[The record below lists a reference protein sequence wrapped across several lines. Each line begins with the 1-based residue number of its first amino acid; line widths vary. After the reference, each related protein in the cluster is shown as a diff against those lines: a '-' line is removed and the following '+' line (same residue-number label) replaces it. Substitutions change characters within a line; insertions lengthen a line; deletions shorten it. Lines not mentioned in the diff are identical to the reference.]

1 VSDSHPPSEADPDD
15 ITIAEPTRLGAQEV
29 EVERVVTTTDGPPPI
44 PDELV
49 PPQPWGTV
57 EDPAGPRVVT
67 ENERVRVE
75 DDGSVTRRVDRIE
88 HEPPRRRRTTLVP
101 ALLII
106 LALALGAIAAA
117 WYFTRTSTE
126 TVPNVEGLTLDA
138 AVARM
143 QDDGFKTGI
152 VSEQN
157 EAAEGTVF
165 RQSPSGG
172 SEADKGST
180 VQLFSSKGPADVTV
194 PNTVGVSETDARDR
208 LAAVGLTAS
217 VVKVFSDVDEGQ
229 VVAQD
234 PEGGT
239 SAAKDS
245 TVRLNVS
252 KGSRLVTVPSVVGS
266 TQSDATTQVTA
277 AGLKPNV
284 VQVPSTEP
292 AGTVV
297 AQHPAGGQAQRDS
310 FVRLNVSRGQ

>member
-1 VSDSHPPSEADPDD
+1 VSDSRPPRDPGPDD
-15 ITIAEPTRLGAQEV
+15 VTVAAGGQHDTTREIEV
-29 EVERVVTTTDGPPPI
+29 DRVVTTDGPRL
-44 PDELV
+44 PDEVV
-49 PPQPWGTV
+49 PPPPLGTV
-57 EDPAGPRVVT
+57 DDPAGPRVVT

-75 DDGSVTRRVDRIE
+75 DDGSVTRRVDRVE
-88 HEPPRRRRTTLVP
+88 HEPPRRRRTSLVP

-117 WYFTRTSTE
+117 WYFARTSTE
-126 TVPNVEGLTLDA
+126 PVPNVEGLSLDA
-138 AVARM
+138 AVSRL
-143 QDDGFKTGI
+143 QDDGFKSDI
-152 VSEQN
+152 VSEPN
-157 EAAEGTVF
+157 DAAEGTVF

-172 SEADKGST
+172 SDADEGST
-180 VQLFSSKGPADVTV
+180 VQLLVSKGPADVNV

-234 PEGGT
+234 PAGGT
-239 SAAKDS
+239 SAAKSS

-252 KGSRLVTVPSVVGS
+252 KGTRFVTVPSVVGS
-266 TQSDATTQVTA
+266 TQSDATTQVMA

-284 VQVPSTEP
+284 VQVPSTQP

-297 AQHPAGGQAQRDS
+297 AQHPAGGQAQRGS